1 MPATKRVETH
11 AESHEMLSI
20 SGPFD
25 RISQP
30 GCFVFNKTGDLV
42 RIPDDAL
49 VEGRS
54 PTIDVVSNEPWLMTK
69 ISSDPYLPLGKARAV
84 AADMDLQI
92 NF

>member
-1 MPATKRVETH
+1 MPATRKVETH
-11 AESHEMLSI
+11 KEARETLGI
-20 SGPFD
+20 SGPFE

-30 GCFVFNKTGDLV
+30 GCFLFNKTGDLV

-49 VEGRS
+49 ADGRS
-54 PTIDVVSNEPWLMTK
+54 PTIDVVSNEPWLLTK
-69 ISSDPYLPLGKARAV
+69 ISNDPYLPLRKARAV